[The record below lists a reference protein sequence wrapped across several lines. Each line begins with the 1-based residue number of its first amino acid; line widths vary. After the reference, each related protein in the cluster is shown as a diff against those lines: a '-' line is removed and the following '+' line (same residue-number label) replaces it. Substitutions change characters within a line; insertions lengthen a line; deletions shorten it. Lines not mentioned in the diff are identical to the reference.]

1 MRLSI
6 IVAVAENGVIGR
18 DNDLPWRISAD
29 LKRFKALTWGHH
41 LFMGRKTFES
51 IGRALPG
58 RTTIVLSRGTPDLPA
73 GVALAHDLDQAID
86 LARSAGETEAFVA
99 GGAGGQIE
107 RDHAGVAV
115 VGLYVSAF
123 RVHLRPLHAI
133 NDAIGLFAAIPAVV
147 AYNRYVHDIDR
158 LAIHFESFME
168 EFSNILHRQAS
179 R

>member
-29 LKRFKALTWGHH
+29 LKRFKALTLGHH
-41 LFMGRKTFES
+41 LLMGRRTFES

-99 GGAGGQIE
+99 GGAAIYAMALTRADRIYRTRVAIRAEG
-107 RDHAGVAV
+107 DTYFPDWDPAGWHLVAAETCPRKS
-115 VGLYVSAF
+115 GE
-123 RVHLRPLHAI
+123 P
-133 NDAIGLFAAIPAVV
+133 AAV
-147 AYNRYVHDIDR
+147 
-158 LAIHFESFME
+158 FESWRRRPQTDE
-168 EFSNILHRQAS
+168 STPR